1 MTKRHTK
8 ELHTI
13 DALTSKF
20 GLQQIIKEPT
30 HISAESSSCIDL
42 IFTSHQNLVM
52 ESGVNP
58 SLHPNCHHQITYSKF
73 NLKIHY
79 PPSYEREIWHYD

>member
-1 MTKRHTK
+1 MSYDGATT
-8 ELHTI
+8 

>member
-1 MTKRHTK
+1 MTKRHAK

-30 HISAESSSCIDL
+30 HISAESSSCVDL
-42 IFTSHQNLVM
+42 IFTH
-52 ESGVNP
+52 
-58 SLHPNCHHQITYSKF
+58 
-73 NLKIHY
+73 
-79 PPSYEREIWHYD
+79 SYLL